1 MRFHSL
7 YLAVALIS
15 TSSAFADDVL
25 SQAEALINQQ
35 QPAQAYELLLP
46 FEAERSGDP
55 KYDYLLGVSA
65 LEMGDPSNAIFAF
78 ERCLS
83 AEPNNG
89 PCRVQIARTHL
100 AMGETP
106 NARAELQT
114 IKEYNPPPEVQ
125 ALVSQYLGVISQ
137 VEKQQQRQI
146 NAFAQLG
153 VGYDSNINS
162 APTDAN
168 KTAAAIPKTPNFIIP
183 PNAIATSSDS
193 SYANLLAGSSLLYKA
208 SPTVTALAD
217 INIQTRS
224 FLADHNYDYQAV
236 DASAGG
242 AFDLQALQLTLK
254 LQGQKMWL
262 DGNAYRNLAGVLAQL
277 QGAVGSG
284 QMAVFTQL
292 SQMRYDSQS
301 VRDADRHNIGLAYSQ
316 AIEAHYSPSFYASIY
331 GGSEAVTD
339 KKFEQFSQAFKG
351 LRFGGSLILND
362 VLSLNSQLSYEAREH
377 NKASYYPSVTLL
389 GISFPTVYREDK
401 ESNIGL
407 SANWRINKQ
416 LSLQPSYTYSNNNS
430 NIPFSDYKRHVVSVD
445 LRFDM

>member
-100 AMGETP
+100 SMGETP

-168 KTAAAIPKTPNFIIP
+168 KTAAAIPKIPNFVVS
-183 PNAIATSSDS
+183 PNAITTSSDS
-193 SYANLLAGSSLLYKA
+193 SFVNLLAGSSLLYKVN
-208 SPTVTALAD
+208 PTVTALAD

-224 FLADHNYDYQAV
+224 FLADHSYDYQAV
-236 DASAGG
+236 DAGMGG

-262 DGNAYRNLAGVLAQL
+262 DGNAYRKLAGVLAQL
-277 QGAVGSG
+277 AAAASPPP
-284 QMAVFTQL
+284 
-292 SQMRYDSQS
+292 
-301 VRDADRHNIGLAYSQ
+301 
-316 AIEAHYSPSFYASIY
+316 SPSSSAHSTRLRERPIFRSSVSTRMIFTSSSSPTLTTSW
-331 GGSEAVTD
+331 G
-339 KKFEQFSQAFKG
+339 FSTF
-351 LRFGGSLILND
+351 
-362 VLSLNSQLSYEAREH
+362 
-377 NKASYYPSVTLL
+377 
-389 GISFPTVYREDK
+389 
-401 ESNIGL
+401 
-407 SANWRINKQ
+407 
-416 LSLQPSYTYSNNNS
+416 
-430 NIPFSDYKRHVVSVD
+430 
-445 LRFDM
+445 

>member
-146 NAFAQLG
+146 NVFAQLG

-168 KTAAAIPKTPNFIIP
+168 
-183 PNAIATSSDS
+183 
-193 SYANLLAGSSLLYKA
+193 
-208 SPTVTALAD
+208 
-217 INIQTRS
+217 
-224 FLADHNYDYQAV
+224 
-236 DASAGG
+236 
-242 AFDLQALQLTLK
+242 
-254 LQGQKMWL
+254 
-262 DGNAYRNLAGVLAQL
+262 
-277 QGAVGSG
+277 
-284 QMAVFTQL
+284 
-292 SQMRYDSQS
+292 
-301 VRDADRHNIGLAYSQ
+301 
-316 AIEAHYSPSFYASIY
+316 
-331 GGSEAVTD
+331 
-339 KKFEQFSQAFKG
+339 
-351 LRFGGSLILND
+351 
-362 VLSLNSQLSYEAREH
+362 
-377 NKASYYPSVTLL
+377 
-389 GISFPTVYREDK
+389 
-401 ESNIGL
+401 
-407 SANWRINKQ
+407 
-416 LSLQPSYTYSNNNS
+416 
-430 NIPFSDYKRHVVSVD
+430 
-445 LRFDM
+445 

>member
-7 YLAVALIS
+7 CLAVALMS
-15 TSSAFADDVL
+15 ASPAFADDVL

-35 QPAQAYELLLP
+35 QAAQAYELLLSL
-46 FEAERSGDP
+46 EAERSGDP
-55 KYDYLLGVSA
+55 KYDYLLGLAA

-137 VEKQQQRQI
+137 VEKQQQRQV

-168 KTAAAIPKTPNFIIP
+168 KTAAALPSIFSTKGSIPTAN
-183 PNAIATSSDS
+183 DS
-193 SYANLLAGSSLLYKA
+193 SYANIGAGASLAYKVSA
-208 SPTVTALAD
+208 DVMTMAD
-217 INIQTRS
+217 INVQART
-224 FLADHNYDYQAV
+224 FDADHNLDYQAIDSNLGGSFDV
-236 DASAGG
+236 DK
-242 AFDLQALQLTLK
+242 FQLVTK

-262 DGNAYRNLAGVLAQL
+262 DGKSYRNLTGGLLQA
-277 QGAVGSG
+277 QGAVGDG
-284 QMAVFTQL
+284 QMALFTQF
-292 SQMRYDSQS
+292 SQMRYGTQS
-301 VRDADRHNIGLAYSQ
+301 VRDANRQNTGIAYSQ
-316 AIEAHYSPSFYASIY
+316 AVDANFSPSFFVSIY

-339 KKFEQFSQAFKG
+339 KKFEQFSQTFKG
-351 LRFGGSLILND
+351 LRFGGSLILNN

-377 NKASYYPSVTLL
+377 NKASYYPSKPLL

>member
-7 YLAVALIS
+7 YLAVALVS

-35 QPAQAYELLLP
+35 QAAQAYELLLP
-46 FEAERSGDP
+46 LEEERSGEP

-137 VEKQQQRQI
+137 VEKQQQRQV

-153 VGYDSNINS
+153 VGYDGNINS

-168 KTAAAIPKTPNFIIP
+168 KTAAAIPKISGAQINPSSIT
-183 PNAIATSSDS
+183 TSSS
-193 SYANLLAGSSLLYKA
+193 SSFVNLLAGSSLLYKA

-224 FLADHNYDYQAV
+224 FLADHSYDYQAV

-301 VRDADRHNIGLAYSQ
+301 VRDADRNNIGLAYSQ
-316 AIEAHYSPSFYASIY
+316 AIEANYSPSFYASIY
-331 GGSEAVTD
+331 GGDESTTSQKANY
-339 KKFEQFSQAFKG
+339 FSQSFQG
-351 LRFGGSLILND
+351 LRLGGGL
-362 VLSLNSQLSYEAREH
+362 VLSETLTLSSQLSYETRKH
-377 NKASYYPSVTLL
+377 DKTPYPLFL
-389 GISFPTVYREDK
+389 FNREDK

>member
-7 YLAVALIS
+7 CLAVALVS

-46 FEAERSGDP
+46 LEEERSGEP

-106 NARAELQT
+106 NARSELQT

-137 VEKQQQRQI
+137 VEKQQQRQV

-168 KTAAAIPKTPNFIIP
+168 KTAAAIPKIPNFIIT
-183 PNAIATSSDS
+183 PNDIATSSDS

-224 FLADHNYDYQAV
+224 FLADHSYDYQAV
-236 DASAGG
+236 DAGAGG
-242 AFDLQALQLTLK
+242 AFDLQAFQLTLK

-262 DGNAYRNLAGVLAQL
+262 DGNAYRNIAGVLAQL

-301 VRDADRHNIGLAYSQ
+301 VRDADRNNIGLAYSQ
-316 AIEAHYSPSFYASIY
+316 AIEANYSPSFYASIY
-331 GGSEAVTD
+331 GGDESTTSQKANY
-339 KKFEQFSQAFKG
+339 FSQSFQG
-351 LRFGGSLILND
+351 LRLGGGL
-362 VLSLNSQLSYEAREH
+362 VLSETLTLSSQLSYETRKH
-377 NKASYYPSVTLL
+377 DKAPYPLFL
-389 GISFPTVYREDK
+389 FNREDK

-430 NIPFSDYKRHVVSVD
+430 NIPLSDYKRHVVSVD